1 MTHQTGITKGWY
13 RFFPSG
19 GNTSGR
25 RGNKKKY
32 LKKLIDH
39 YPDDWKI
46 RLILDNHSA
55 HRSKETMKFLD
66 TVPGKFEFVFTPTHG
81 SWLNM
86 IEMFFSKITRSFL
99 RHIRVESK
107 AELKQRIYQG
117 IEEINQEP
125 VVFKWKY
132 KIEEE
137 EIETIQMSS

>member
-1 MTHQTGITKGWY
+1 
-13 RFFPSG
+13 
-19 GNTSGR
+19 
-25 RGNKKKY
+25 
-32 LKKLIDH
+32 
-39 YPDDWKI
+39 
-46 RLILDNHSA
+46 
-55 HRSKETMKFLD
+55 
-66 TVPGKFEFVFTPTHG
+66 FEFVFTPTHG

-137 EIETIQMSS
+137 EIEKIQMSS

>member
-1 MTHQTGITKGWY
+1 
-13 RFFPSG
+13 
-19 GNTSGR
+19 
-25 RGNKKKY
+25 
-32 LKKLIDH
+32 
-39 YPDDWKI
+39 
-46 RLILDNHSA
+46 
-55 HRSKETMKFLD
+55 
-66 TVPGKFEFVFTPTHG
+66 
-81 SWLNM
+81 M

-137 EIETIQMSS
+137 EIEKIQMSS

>member
-1 MTHQTGITKGWY
+1 
-13 RFFPSG
+13 
-19 GNTSGR
+19 
-25 RGNKKKY
+25 
-32 LKKLIDH
+32 
-39 YPDDWKI
+39 
-46 RLILDNHSA
+46 
-55 HRSKETMKFLD
+55 MKFLD

-86 IEMFFSKITRSFL
+86 IEMFFSKIARSFL

-137 EIETIQMSS
+137 EIETTQMSS